1 MTHSY
6 TPGPWE
12 ISTTFGSI
20 GAIKHRDGFIAF
32 PCSPRSVNEDRINGE
47 SWMGMRA
54 RTKLDRDAVS
64 NEQNAN
70 ARLIAAAP
78 ELLGALQ
85 ALDDYVCNNLSS
97 DYPTGVD
104 VDHDAFK
111 AARAAIAKAIGEQA

>member
-32 PCSPRSVNEDRINGE
+32 PCSPRNVNEDRINGE
-47 SWMGMRA
+47 SWMEMRA

-70 ARLIAAAP
+70 ARLIAATP
-78 ELLGALQ
+78 VLLKELQELVEAYEDGEPNWKQ
-85 ALDDYVCNNLSS
+85 IVSS
-97 DYPTGVD
+97 
-104 VDHDAFK
+104 
-111 AARAAIAKAIGEQA
+111 ARAAIAKATGEQA